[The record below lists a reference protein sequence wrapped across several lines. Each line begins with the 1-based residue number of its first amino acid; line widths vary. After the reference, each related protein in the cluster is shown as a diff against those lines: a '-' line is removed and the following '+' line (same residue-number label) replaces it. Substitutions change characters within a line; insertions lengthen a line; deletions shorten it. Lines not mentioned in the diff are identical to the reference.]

1 TEPEPWV
8 SEQVTSYFTMNWDM
22 AKTFNAVEGIVD
34 TFAGEGTFNDR
45 FVKEANRNLGI
56 DLREDIINGLNDRFS
71 LAQEQSKA
79 AKPPIE
85 EFEKYLSN
93 SILSGS
99 FTIDGQPLNKLEE
112 ERYEIKSAKKLDGD
126 DDLWEIKT
134 RIKYG
139 NKDLTVP
146 VVVTI
151 QWVGRT
157 PMIVLDSVTI
167 PGLGTFSARV
177 VFHDRKYAGTWKHDN
192 VGGHLFGRVEP
203 AGETPKP

>member
-1 TEPEPWV
+1 MP
-8 SEQVTSYFTMNWDM
+8 
-22 AKTFNAVEGIVD
+22 I
-34 TFAGEGTFNDR
+34 
-45 FVKEANRNLGI
+45 FVKSRVWSFAF
-56 DLREDIINGLNDRFS
+56 GLLFVMGVISSFDVQNEQMVF
-71 LAQEQSKA
+71 AQETAKQP
-79 AKPPIE
+79 KPPIE

-93 SILSGS
+93 SVLSGS
-99 FTIDGQPLNKLEE
+99 FTLDGQPLSKLEE
-112 ERYEIKSAKKLDGD
+112 ERYEIKSAKKLPGD
-126 DDLWEIKT
+126 DNLWEIKT

-146 VVVTI
+146 VVVNLE
-151 QWVGRT
+151 WVGRT

-203 AGETPKP
+203 AGDATK

>member
-1 TEPEPWV
+1 MHRFGMNPIGGWLVATLLLV
-8 SEQVTSYFTMNWDM
+8 SAFG
-22 AKTFNAVEGIVD
+22 FLCLPG
-34 TFAGEGTFNDR
+34 DR
-45 FVKEANRNLGI
+45 V
-56 DLREDIINGLNDRFS
+56 S
-71 LAQEQSKA
+71 LAQEQNKV

-126 DDLWEIKT
+126 DDLWEI
-134 RIKYG
+134 
-139 NKDLTVP
+139 TVP

-203 AGETPKP
+203 ASETPKP

>member
-1 TEPEPWV
+1 MQRFGMNPSGGWLVASLLLV
-8 SEQVTSYFTMNWDM
+8 SAFGFLS
-22 AKTFNAVEGIVD
+22 
-34 TFAGEGTFNDR
+34 
-45 FVKEANRNLGI
+45 
-56 DLREDIINGLNDRFS
+56 LREDRVS
-71 LAQEQSKA
+71 LAQEQNKA

-146 VVVTI
+146 LVVTI

-203 AGETPKP
+203 ADETPKP